1 MAAYALTSQVTT
13 INSVDWSQWLKSST
27 LTLDA
32 ASLDS
37 TDFASAGWV
46 EVIGGLKSGTLDL
59 TVNDSITDN
68 EIDELLFALLG
79 TVVTATVKA
88 TDAAISA
95 ANPEYQTS
103 VLVTGHSLGGGVG
116 ELASK
121 SLSFPITG
129 AVVRDVTP

>member
-46 EVIGGLKSGTLDL
+46 EVIGGLKSGTLAL

>member
-27 LTLDA
+27 MTLDA

-46 EVIGGLKSGTLDL
+46 EVIGGLKSGTLAL

-88 TDAAISA
+88 TSSAISA
-95 ANPEYQTS
+95 ANPEYQFS

-129 AVVRDVTP
+129 AVVRDVTA